1 MTMFETPEI
10 QVKTFEAEDIMT
22 ASTDDVTP
30 WG

>member
-1 MTMFETPEI
+1 MFEAPAI
-10 QVKTFEAEDIMT
+10 LVKTFEAEDIMT